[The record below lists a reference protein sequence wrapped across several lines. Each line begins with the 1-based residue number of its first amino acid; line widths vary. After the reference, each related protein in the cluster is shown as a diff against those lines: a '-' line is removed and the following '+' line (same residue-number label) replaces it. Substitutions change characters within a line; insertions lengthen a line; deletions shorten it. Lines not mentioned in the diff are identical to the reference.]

1 VFVPLF
7 LRLRENV
14 DRRSDAEAIVHG
26 DERITYGALWSRI
39 GAIAGFLRSRGLDP
53 HDRVALLM
61 ENSVAYVA
69 TYYGVLAAGGAV
81 VALNSATK
89 AVDLLNWVSHSGA
102 RFLFVDGRH
111 PELSAVVSGCRDKV
125 EIISFGGSI
134 EGVGDGGKIFSEGNS
149 DFSMASVKAEDLAA
163 IIYTSGTT
171 GQPKGVMLSHGNLS
185 ANVQSILEYLKL
197 SERDRIVNV
206 LPLYYSYGNSV
217 LHTHL
222 AAGGTIIFEDNL
234 VYPHRVVQRLVSEKA
249 TGFSGV
255 PSTFALLLSRVKLE
269 ESDLSGLRYLTQAG
283 GPMPPAV
290 TERLRRAVPHA
301 QVFVMYGQTEAT
313 ARLSYLPPERLE
325 EKMGSIGIAIPG
337 VELQVR
343 LENGSPAGD
352 GQVGEIWA
360 RGANVMS
367 GYWRDPETSAKVLS
381 DGWLRTGDMAHRDA
395 DGFLFI
401 QGRQSDMIKSGAHRI
416 HPKEI
421 EEAIAELDG
430 IAEVA
435 VVGIADDIL
444 GQVIKAFVVARP
456 GIKLDVMQIKAH
468 CQRRLAAYKIPKQIE
483 FVTELPRT
491 ASGKI
496 KKFLLASNDR

>member
-1 VFVPLF
+1 MFPSLVT
-7 LRLRENV
+7 RLQDNV
-14 DRRSDAEAIVHG
+14 VQRPDGEAVVHV
-26 DERITYGALWSRI
+26 DERVTYGTLWERV
-39 GAIAGFLRSRGLDP
+39 GRIAGYLRKQGIQSQ
-53 HDRVALLM
+53 DRVALLM
-61 ENSVAYVA
+61 DNSAAYVA
-69 TYYGVLAAGGAV
+69 SYYGILGAGGAV
-81 VALNSATK
+81 VALNTATK
-89 AVDLLNWVSHSGA
+89 AVDLLNWVNHSGA
-102 RFLFVDGRH
+102 RFLFVDSRH
-111 PELSAVVSGCRDKV
+111 PELESVLLGCRDRV
-125 EIISFGGSI
+125 ELVSFGGVIDGAADGSGI
-134 EGVGDGGKIFSEGNS
+134 LAEEGSAFAPAV
-149 DFSMASVKAEDLAA
+149 VKPDDLAA

-185 ANVQSILEYLKL
+185 ANVESILGYLKL
-197 SERDRIVNV
+197 TAADRIVNV

-222 AAGGTIIFEDNL
+222 AVGGTIVFEDNL
-234 VYPHRVVQRLVSEKA
+234 VYPHRVVQRLVAERA

-269 ESDLSGLRYLTQAG
+269 ESDLSSLRYLTQAG

-290 TERLRRAVPHA
+290 TERLQRAVPHA
-301 QVFVMYGQTEAT
+301 RLFVMYGQTEAT
-313 ARLSYLPPERLE
+313 ARLSYLPPERLA
-325 EKMGSIGIAIPG
+325 EKMGSIGIPIPG
-337 VELQVR
+337 VDLEVR
-343 LENGSPAGD
+343 LENGSLAGE

-367 GYWRDPETSAKVLS
+367 GYWQDPDTSAKVLQ
-381 DGWLRTGDMAHRDA
+381 DGWLRTGDMAYRDA

-435 VVGIADDIL
+435 VVGIPDEIL
-444 GQVIKAFVVARP
+444 GQIIKAFIVIRP
-456 GIKLDVMQIKAH
+456 GARLDAMSVKAH
-468 CQRRLAAYKIPKQIE
+468 CQRRLATYKIPKQVE
-483 FVTELPRT
+483 FAPELPRT
-491 ASGKI
+491 ASGKV